1 MDPKTFSKLIDT
13 QTERYAKLLP
23 AHIPAE
29 KFVTSAKTFYV
40 DSLAK
45 DKNNKLANASEKSI
59 MVALEK
65 AAKDGLLM
73 DGNEAC
79 WMTFGSEAQYSPMV
93 WGLMKL
99 IQNSGCVSKVSVY
112 VVWSNE
118 LFELEIINGDEQM
131 KHKPMVFAPEKEKG
145 ERVGVYAAA
154 KLKDGNV
161 LFKYLSK
168 EKVVKLRAK
177 SKNPKL
183 WDQEADEFW
192 SKSALR
198 QISKFLPKNSEE
210 MKAVTSHLDDE
221 IIGDNDEVI
230 DQETGEVLT
239 AAPKQMTDEQFDKA
253 YDAETE
259 KAVKA
264 AEKKSA
270 PVKEKSLEEDLREQ
284 AESMRD
290 RASLRSWFET
300 DLTLAEQKIVKVWI
314 AEILDKLPKQ
324 TAAAAA
330 PKATQSAPTSATKN
344 TSKKLAAVVEEDD
357 LEPAE
362 EGDAF

>member
-23 AHIPAE
+23 AHIPAD

-40 DSLAK
+40 DSLVK

-79 WMTFGSEAQYSPMV
+79 WMTFGPEAQYSPMV
-93 WGLMKL
+93 WGLMKM
-99 IQNSGCVSKVSVY
+99 IQNSGAVSKISVY

-118 LFELEIINGDEQM
+118 TFKIKIVNGEEQM
-131 KHKPMVFAPEKEKG
+131 EHEPLVFTPEKDKG
-145 ERVGVYAAA
+145 DRIGVYAAA
-154 KLKDGNV
+154 KMTDGNV
-161 LFKYLSK
+161 LLKFLSK
-168 EKVVKLRAK
+168 EKVMKLRAK
-177 SKNPKL
+177 SKNQKL

-192 SKSALR
+192 CKSALR

-230 DQETGEVLT
+230 DEETDEVLSP
-239 AAPKQMTDEQFDKA
+239 APKQE
-253 YDAETE
+253 
-259 KAVKA
+259 A
-264 AEKKSA
+264 APE
-270 PVKEKSLEEDLREQ
+270 KEKTLEEDLREQ

-314 AEILDKLPKQ
+314 GEVLDKLPKQ

-330 PKATQSAPTSATKN
+330 PKATQSAPAPAAKN